1 MIEYLQQSIKCLAG
15 PVRGLV
21 KLNQEKGCIFHV
33 WGAILNTGGNK
44 QNGLKEQKMGI
55 GDRLDTIEK
64 LIKAGVDEKGAAE
77 ILTLMGVCNF
87 PLETL
92 TGLRLYSEVLPKV
105 AEYEFTDSQRYLHFL
120 WDALD
125 KSPICINVDFAI
137 PFRRMIARA
146 LFKKCGKNFIAEENC
161 RFNFGQAI
169 ELGDDVFFNRGVY
182 IDSKGGVAI
191 GDGVGL
197 TENVQIFTHSH
208 SESDHE
214 IRSYAKVIIGNYALV
229 FSGAIILPGV
239 TIGDEAIVS
248 AKSIVT
254 HDVEPG
260 TVVSG
265 SPAQPVRKRYTDGRR
280 YSELNHVWLANAAFQ
295 DE

>member
-1 MIEYLQQSIKCLAG
+1 
-15 PVRGLV
+15 
-21 KLNQEKGCIFHV
+21 
-33 WGAILNTGGNK
+33 
-44 QNGLKEQKMGI
+44 MGI
-55 GDRLDTIEK
+55 NESLDRIGNI
-64 LIKAGVDEKGAAE
+64 IKTGVDEKGAAE
-77 ILTLMGVCNF
+77 ILMIMGVRNF

-92 TGLRLYSEVLPKV
+92 TELRLYSEVLPKV
-105 AEYEFTDSQRYLHFL
+105 TEYTFTNSQRYLHFL
-120 WDALD
+120 WDTLD

-137 PFRRMIARA
+137 PFRRMIAGA

-161 RFNFGQAI
+161 RFNFGQGI

-214 IRSYAKVIIGNYALV
+214 IRSYARVTIGNYALIYT
-229 FSGAIILPGV
+229 GATILPGV

-248 AKSIVT
+248 AKSIVA
-254 HDVEPG
+254 HDVGPG
-260 TVVSG
+260 MVVSG
-265 SPAQPVRKRYTDGRR
+265 SPAQPVRKRCTNDRR
-280 YSELNHVWLANAAFQ
+280 YAELNHVWLASAAFQ

>member
-1 MIEYLQQSIKCLAG
+1 
-15 PVRGLV
+15 
-21 KLNQEKGCIFHV
+21 
-33 WGAILNTGGNK
+33 
-44 QNGLKEQKMGI
+44 MGI
-55 GDRLDTIEK
+55 NDKRNKIEK
-64 LIKAGVDEKGAAE
+64 IIQTGVDESGTAE
-77 ILTLMGVCNF
+77 ILAIMGVRDF
-87 PLETL
+87 PMETL
-92 TGLRLYSEVLPKV
+92 NELRLYSEVLPKV
-105 AEYEFTDSQRYLHFL
+105 AEYAFTDSQRYLHFL
-120 WDALD
+120 WDTLD

-137 PFRRMIARA
+137 PLRRMIARA

-161 RFNFGQAI
+161 RFNFGQGI

-182 IDSKGGVAI
+182 IDSKGGVAV

-214 IRSYAKVIIGNYALV
+214 IRSYAKVTIGNYALI
-229 FSGAIILPGV
+229 FSGAIILPGI

-248 AKSIVT
+248 AKSVVA

-260 TVVSG
+260 MVVSG
-265 SPAQPVRKRYTDGRR
+265 SPAQPVRKRSTNDRR
-280 YSELNHVWLANAAFQ
+280 YSELNHVWLANSVFQ